1 MKGVDTIEITITSK
15 IQIYP
20 NNEQIEILN
29 KTMFQIKKAL
39 NYISKYIFDN
49 NCLSQSKINTDTYYY
64 LRETYSLKSQMAQSC
79 MKSVIAKYQSA
90 KSNGHKFS
98 LINFKKNE
106 YDLVWNRDYSLNFD
120 KQIFSV
126 NSIKGRLKIPFV
138 IKSNEKYFDETW
150 SFGTAKLVNK
160 FNKFFLHIPMTKEI
174 NDFSFSDCRRVV
186 GVDLGINF
194 LATTYDSDNKSLFFN
209 GEHIKDKRAQF
220 SKVRKELQQVKTP
233 SSRKRLKAIGSRE
246 NRFVTDVNHQVTMAL
261 IEKYGSNTLFVLED
275 LTGVRNST
283 EKVRKN
289 NRYISVSWAFYQFR
303 QMLEYKANLIGSKV
317 IFVDPKY
324 TSQTCPK
331 CSHVEK
337 SNRDKKNHIFKCK
350 TCDYTSNDD
359 RIGAMNLQRKGI
371 EYISEGLYQ

>member
-1 MKGVDTIEITITSK
+1 MNITITAK
-15 IQIYP
+15 IKIIP
-20 NNEQIEILN
+20 TEEQIECLKYTYKQILLAN
-29 KTMFQIKKAL
+29 
-39 NYISKYIFDN
+39 NDISKFVFDN
-49 NCLSQSKINTDTYYY
+49 QEFNRNNINKAMYYS
-64 LRETYSLKSQMAQSC
+64 LRDKYFLKSQMAQSC

-98 LINFKKNE
+98 LISFKKNE

-126 NSIKGRLKIPFV
+126 NSIEGRLKIPFE
-138 IKSNEKYFDETW
+138 IKFNEKYFDGSW

-174 NDFSFSDCRRVV
+174 NDFSFSNCNQVV
-186 GVDLGINF
+186 GIDLGINF
-194 LATTYDSDNKSLFFN
+194 LATTYDSNGKSLFFN
-209 GEHIKDKRAQF
+209 GKHIKDKRAQF
-220 SKVRKELQQVKTP
+220 SKIRKELQQVKTP

-246 NRFVTDVNHQVTMAL
+246 NRFVTDVNHQVTKAL

-331 CSHVEK
+331 CGHVEK